1 MLEVARQLTANSMKK
16 ITFLLVAIS
25 MVASL
30 PLTAAD
36 DAAPKKKREIPAE
49 TLKKY
54 DKDGDGKLSKEERAE
69 MRKDRPAKDKEAK

>member
-1 MLEVARQLTANSMKK
+1 MARQITANSMKK

-36 DAAPKKKREIPAE
+36 DAAPKKKREVSADV
-49 TLKKY
+49 LKKY

>member
-1 MLEVARQLTANSMKK
+1 MKK
-16 ITFLLVAIS
+16 LTFLLVAIS

-30 PLTAAD
+30 SLSAQD

-69 MRKDRPAKDKEAK
+69 MRKDRPAKKDAPAK